1 MREPKEVSLFMQD
14 NHFWTFVT
22 SGIITIIQSGLYL
35 VYFHFSTFSPR
46 TKSQFRIGNI
56 AYANTQM
63 NINVFYTFLGLFLV
77 DIGRVCVF
85 LFPFIINR
93 IANISVRLRYSDQY
107 LRVSNII
114 ITFSIAIILQCGVIS
129 YFYTNID
136 RYIGLIFFLSVA
148 LYMRKSQD

>member
-1 MREPKEVSLFMQD
+1 MRKPKEVSLFMQD

-46 TKSQFRIGNI
+46 TKSQLSWNNI